1 MENSNYY
8 KGQLAKVKPSK
19 KQPMKVRLDSEE
31 GFTNWMN
38 LNDESA
44 KELIIWL
51 QNNFPNCM
59 DERLTEEA

>member
-1 MENSNYY
+1 MEQITNYY
-8 KGQLAKVKPSK
+8 KNQLDKVKPSE
-19 KQPMKVRLDSEE
+19 KQPMKVRLDSRE
-31 GFTNWMN
+31 GFTNWLD

-59 DERLTEEA
+59 DNQLTTH